1 MLRWFCDGTKIRR
14 LCVDHGIGRSV
25 CYRAIHEGRELLA
38 WQAPDLRN
46 ALIAA
51 RLAGYD
57 HRSVDGTL
65 VETDRISIPEPTKC
79 VDPWWSKKAHNSRG
93 RGVAFTAVTVIMALV
108 TAQIHQ
114 RIRERLPHL
123 PVLVDTAEAHLDTQ
137 ARLVAA
143 ANATPA
149 GEIFDH
155 AGTSYRRTL
164 RVSHTRSARHHG
176 TVATLV
182 TDLATGRLVDLT
194 RAEDEAFWT

>member
-1 MLRWFCDGTKIRR
+1 VEQATVVLRWFCDGTKTRR

-93 RGVAFTAVTVIMALV
+93 RGVAFTKTSRSSPSTRP
-108 TAQIHQ
+108 TA
-114 RIRERLPHL
+114 
-123 PVLVDTAEAHLDTQ
+123 
-137 ARLVAA
+137 
-143 ANATPA
+143 
-149 GEIFDH
+149 
-155 AGTSYRRTL
+155 
-164 RVSHTRSARHHG
+164 RSS
-176 TVATLV
+176 
-182 TDLATGRLVDLT
+182 GRC
-194 RAEDEAFWT
+194 